1 MKKKQYNRKESLR
14 FSQTKKVM
22 EMMRTGRIK
31 NIEGIF
37 VEGATTRILAGTIYT
52 HKDFKLDSQI
62 SF

>member
-1 MKKKQYNRKESLR
+1 MEKRKNNRLEK
-14 FSQTKKVM
+14 TKFYQVRKVIG
-22 EMMRTGRIK
+22 MMMTGKIK

-37 VEGATTRILAGTIYT
+37 VEGDTTRVLSGTVYT